1 MMTLVNEYTRKG
13 LAIRAE
19 RRLGSMQAIEVLA
32 DVMVVRGVLEFIRSD
47 NGPEMTANEV
57 KRWLQEVGAKTLF
70 IEPGS
75 PRENGC

>member
-32 DVMVVRGVLEFIRSD
+32 DVMVVRGV
-47 NGPEMTANEV
+47 PE
-57 KRWLQEVGAKTLF
+57 
-70 IEPGS
+70 
-75 PRENGC
+75 